1 MSKFKIYKASAG
13 SGKTYS
19 LVYEYIKI
27 LIENPNEYKHI
38 LAVTFTNDATEEMK
52 TRVLN
57 QLKQLSTDPE
67 KSPYLDQLE
76 KDTGAEPFHIG
87 KRAAEALGNI
97 LHDYSNFNIST
108 IDTFF
113 QKILRAFAKDIG
125 ISAAYN
131 LHLDEDSAIQ
141 EITENVIANTNDTN
155 RQSKWLMKAA
165 LDKIQDGKSWNIREE
180 LKSLFKETFKENYQV
195 KEDRIKE
202 SFKNDEEIEELQ
214 KNIQKE
220 VAEFEIGLTQLALEC
235 DKVLH
240 KHRLTLTSFP
250 YAKSSFYSWINKLA
264 NETIEEPGTRFLEAI
279 NNVDVW
285 YTKTGDKALK
295 ENIINSYADLNNAI
309 NKTYTYYLENIG
321 RYNSNLLVKQNLS
334 YFVML
339 ETMVEEMM
347 KYKEENDVL
356 FISDTN
362 QFIKEVIGD
371 NEESFIFEKAGN
383 YYHHYLI
390 DEFQDTSKL
399 QWGNFKP
406 LISNAVSQGN
416 TSLVVGDVKQSIYR
430 FRNGDWKLLH
440 EQAGAEITYHEVIP
454 LKQNHRSLENVV
466 LFNNTLYHLAPLITS
481 NIYSTDVSLENAWSN
496 MFAECYFDQEQE
508 VPEKNKNSGGYIKV
522 KAFSK
527 LEEEIEDA
535 GILEQ
540 QLNELVIDIQ
550 DALSRG
556 YRPNEIAIL
565 VFTGKQAYATA
576 AHLRKF
582 VEENNLQNKIN
593 IVTRSSLNISN
604 SHTVRL
610 LIASLRYL
618 LHRKDQ
624 VSLANV
630 FSEYQ
635 QYFIKNETL
644 DFLQRELDE
653 KISSFVNS
661 SSIIKSLPLQILIE
675 HLIGFFNLETET
687 NEHIFLQHFKDA
699 IFEYLKK
706 NADDLS
712 DFVEWW
718 DESYEKFQVEV
729 PENENSLEIITI
741 HKSKGLEFDLVFI
754 PFAEWALDSTGLKG
768 DTLWLDMDN
777 NGIKTLP
784 VKYSKQMQKSLFV
797 DEYLETKFYN
807 YLDKLNLLYVATTRA
822 VRELYIYTN
831 RSKSFSL
838 KELKPNVKTIFNHI
852 LLNEQVL
859 NDERYVDLS
868 KYKNEEKTEILVG
881 EKTKPNRKVE
891 PKETEAIE
899 VSISSG
905 NIFETLAIKQKSTDL
920 RDEEY
925 VRNEELKQSGILFHQ
940 ILADTVTLE
949 EALLQIKKLFLQRTI
964 HQQTHD
970 KFTTDIKLLFEQS
983 QMKKWMSSYSS
994 YSEYSFCDNDKIIKP
1009 DKFFL
1014 NDDEAII
1021 IDFKTGRPLPEY
1033 ADQVKGYC
1041 KAVSIIFGKPATGY
1055 IYYTQTH
1062 QFESV

>member
-52 TRVLN
+52 SRVLS
-57 QLKQLSTDPE
+57 QLKQLATLPE
-67 KSPYLDQLE
+67 KSPYIEKLV
-76 KDTGAEPFHIG
+76 KDTASEPFHIG

-141 EITENVIANTNDTN
+141 EITENVISNTTDNN

-165 LDKIQDGKSWNIREE
+165 LDKIQDGKNWNIREE

-195 KEDRIKE
+195 KENRIKE
-202 SFKNDEEIEELQ
+202 NFKNEEEIEELQ
-214 KNIQKE
+214 KNILDE
-220 VAEFEIGLTQLALEC
+220 IYEFENELTKLATQCNIVLLKNGLT
-235 DKVLH
+235 VF
-240 KHRLTLTSFP
+240 SFP
-250 YAKSSFYSWINKLA
+250 YGTSSFYAWIDKLA
-264 NETIEEPGTRFLEAI
+264 NQIIEEPKTRFLSAL
-279 NNVDVW
+279 NNVDSW
-285 YTKTGDKALK
+285 YTKNASNSIK
-295 ENIINSYADLNNAI
+295 ENIIHSYVELNEAI
-309 NKTYTYYLENIG
+309 NKTYQYYLQNIG

-339 ETMVEEMM
+339 DTMVEEMM

-371 NEESFIFEKAGN
+371 NDESFIFEKAGN

-416 TSLVVGDVKQSIYR
+416 TSMVVGDVKQSIYR
-430 FRNGDWKLLH
+430 FRNGDWRLLH
-440 EQAGAEITYHEVIP
+440 EQAGTEITHHEVIP

-466 LFNNTLYHLAPLITS
+466 LFNNTLYNLAPKIAAD
-481 NIYSTDVSLENAWSN
+481 IYSRDVNLKNSWDN
-496 MFAECYFDQEQE
+496 MFAECYEGQEQI

-527 LEEEIEDA
+527 LSDDFEDS
-535 GILEQ
+535 GIQEQ
-540 QLNELVIDIQ
+540 QLNELVSDIKN
-550 DALSRG
+550 ALSRG
-556 YRPNEIAIL
+556 YKPNEIAIL

-576 AHLRKF
+576 AHLRKC
-582 VEENNLQNKIN
+582 VEENNLPKNVN
-593 IVTRSSLNISN
+593 VVTQSSLNISN
-604 SHTVRL
+604 SHTVRV

-624 VSLANV
+624 VSLANI
-630 FSEYQ
+630 FLEYQ
-635 QYFIKNETL
+635 QYFIKDPSP
-644 DFLQRELDE
+644 DFLKRETDE
-653 KISSFVNS
+653 KISDFVHS
-661 SSIIKSLPLQILIE
+661 SSIIKSLPLQILVE
-675 HLIGFFNLETET
+675 HLIRFFNLEIEK
-687 NEHIFLQHFKDA
+687 NEHIFLQHFKDSVYD
-699 IFEYLKK
+699 YLKK

-718 DESYEKFQVEV
+718 DEHFEKFQVEV
-729 PENENSLEIITI
+729 PQNENSLEIITI
-741 HKSKGLEFDLVFI
+741 HKSKGLEFEIVFI

-768 DTLWLDMDN
+768 DTLWLDLDK
-777 NGIKTLP
+777 NGMKTLP
-784 VKYSKQMQKSLFV
+784 VKYSKQMQQSVFV

-838 KELKPNVKTIFNHI
+838 KELKPTVKTIFNHI
-852 LLNEQVL
+852 LLEEQPL
-859 NDERYVDLS
+859 GSEQYLDLT
-868 KYKNEEKTEILVG
+868 KYKNEERTEMIIG
-881 EKTKPNRKVE
+881 EKTKPHRTENIT
-891 PKETEAIE
+891 ETETIE
-899 VSISSG
+899 VSISAG

-925 VRNEELKQSGILFHQ
+925 VRREELKQSGILFHQ
-940 ILADTVTLE
+940 ILANTITLQ
-949 EALLQIKKLFLQRTI
+949 EALLQIKKLYLQRAINQKTYERF
-964 HQQTHD
+964 D
-970 KFTTDIKLLFEQS
+970 KDITTLFNQPE
-983 QMKKWMSSYSS
+983 MKNWLKNYSS
-994 YSEYSFCDNDKIIKP
+994 YSEYSFCDQNRIIKP
-1009 DKFFL
+1009 DKFFI
-1014 NDDEAII
+1014 NENEAII
-1021 IDFKTGRPLPEY
+1021 IDFKTGKAMPEY
-1033 ADQVKGYC
+1033 KDQVQGYC
-1041 KAVSIIFGKPATGY
+1041 KAVRTIFNRPAAGY

-1062 QFESV
+1062 EFVAV

>member
-52 TRVLN
+52 SRVLN
-57 QLKQLSTDPE
+57 QLKQLAVNPE
-67 KSPYLDQLE
+67 SSPYIEKLI
-76 KDTGAEPFHIG
+76 KDTGAESFHIG

-131 LHLDEDSAIQ
+131 LHLDEDSAVQ
-141 EITENVIANTNDTN
+141 EITENVIANTNDSN

-195 KEDRIKE
+195 KEGRIKE
-202 SFKNDEEIEELQ
+202 SFKNEGEIEELQ
-214 KNIQKE
+214 KNISNEISTFENELTRSAEICNE
-220 VAEFEIGLTQLALEC
+220 VLKKYGLTIM
-235 DKVLH
+235 
-240 KHRLTLTSFP
+240 SFP
-250 YAKSSFYSWINKLA
+250 YNKSSFYSWIFKLS
-264 NETIEEPGTRFLEAI
+264 NQTIEEPGSRFLTAI
-279 NNVDVW
+279 NNVEAW
-285 YTKTGDKALK
+285 YTKSGDKVLK
-295 ENIINSYADLNNAI
+295 ENIIHAFEEVNHAI
-309 NKTYTYYLENIG
+309 NQTYEYYMNNVG

-362 QFIKEVIGD
+362 QFIKEVIGE

-383 YYHHYLI
+383 YFHHYLI

-406 LISNAVSQGN
+406 LISNAVSMGN

-430 FRNGDWKLLH
+430 FRNGDWRLLH

-466 LFNNTLYHLAPLITS
+466 LFNNTLYHLAPQITS
-481 NIYSTDVSLENAWSN
+481 NIYSKDVNVENSWN
-496 MFAECYFDQEQE
+496 TMFAECYLDQEQAL
-508 VPEKNKNSGGYIKV
+508 PEKNKNSGGYVKV
-522 KAFSK
+522 KAFSD
-527 LEEEIEDA
+527 LDDDAEETKTQER
-535 GILEQ
+535 
-540 QLNELVIDIQ
+540 QLNELVNDIR

-556 YRPNEIAIL
+556 YKPNEIVIL

-576 AHLRKF
+576 NHLRKF
-582 VEENNLQNKIN
+582 VEENNLYDSIN
-593 IVTRSSLNISN
+593 IVTQSSLNISN

-610 LIASLRYL
+610 LIAALRYL
-618 LHRKDQ
+618 IQKKDE

-635 QYFIKNETL
+635 QYFIKKETP
-644 DFLQRELDE
+644 DFLQRKLDE
-653 KISSFVNS
+653 KISDFAAS
-661 SSIIKSLPLQILIE
+661 SSIIKSLPLQILVE
-675 HLIGFFNLETET
+675 HLIRFFNLETET

-699 IFEYLKK
+699 IFDYLKK

-712 DFVEWW
+712 DFMEWW
-718 DESYEKFQVEV
+718 DENFKKFQVEV
-729 PENENSLEIITI
+729 PQNEKSLEIITI
-741 HKSKGLEFDLVFI
+741 HKSKGLEFDIVFI

-768 DTLWLDMDN
+768 DTLWLDLEN
-777 NGIKTLP
+777 NGTKTLP
-784 VKYSKQMQKSLFV
+784 VKYSKQMQNSLFV
-797 DEYLETKFYN
+797 NDYLETKFYN

-831 RSKSFSL
+831 RSKSFNL
-838 KELKPNVKTIFNHI
+838 KELKPTVKTIFNHI
-852 LLNEQVL
+852 LLE
-859 NDERYVDLS
+859 DESIAEDQYIDLS
-868 KYKNEEKTEILVG
+868 KYKNEAKTEIIIG
-881 EKTKPNRKVE
+881 EKTKPSG
-891 PKETEAIE
+891 KEIKQEIEAIE
-899 VSISSG
+899 ASISG
-905 NIFETLAIKQKSTDL
+905 NNIFETLSIKQKSTDL

-940 ILADTVTLE
+940 ILANTITLE
-949 EALLQIKKLFLQRTI
+949 EALLHIKKLLLQRSI
-964 HQQTHD
+964 NKKTHD
-970 KFTTDIKLLFEQS
+970 KFANDVTRLFEQPE
-983 QMKKWMSSYSS
+983 MKNWIKNYIS
-994 YSEYSFCDNDKIIKP
+994 YSEYSFCDKDKIIKP
-1009 DKFFL
+1009 DKFFI
-1014 NDDEAII
+1014 NEKEAVI
-1021 IDFKTGRPLPEY
+1021 IDFKTGKPMPEY

-1041 KAVSIIFGKPATGY
+1041 KAVSSIFDKPASGY

-1062 QFESV
+1062 QFEAV